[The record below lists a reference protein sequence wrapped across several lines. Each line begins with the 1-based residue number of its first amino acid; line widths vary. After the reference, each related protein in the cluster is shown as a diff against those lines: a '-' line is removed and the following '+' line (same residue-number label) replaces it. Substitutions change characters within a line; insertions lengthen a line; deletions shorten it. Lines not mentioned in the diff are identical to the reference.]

1 MDSNFSSTDRDE
13 LDRIENCMR
22 QLADT
27 LRDSESLQ
35 DRPGRWI
42 QTIAANFFPGKFF
55 SFKNERSQTGE
66 RAKCR
71 ARRSSRTGADN
82 RDIEDFHFSF
92 SVGDKQTERSEVSEG
107 FLLENAKRS
116 SFLDSLLSHSS
127 VTNGL
132 DSAGAR
138 SNTRAD

>member
-1 MDSNFSSTDRDE
+1 MDSNFSSADRDE
-13 LDRIENCMR
+13 LDRIKNCMR

-71 ARRSSRTGADN
+71 ARRSSRTCADN

-92 SVGDKQTERSEVSEG
+92 SVGEKQTERNEVSEG
-107 FLLENAKRS
+107 FPSETQNDRRFLILLCRT
-116 SFLDSLLSHSS
+116 LL
-127 VTNGL
+127 
-132 DSAGAR
+132 
-138 SNTRAD
+138 

>member
-1 MDSNFSSTDRDE
+1 MDSNFSSADRDE

-42 QTIAANFFPGKFF
+42 QTLAANFFPRKFF
-55 SFKNERSQTGE
+55 SFKNERSQPRE

-71 ARRSSRTGADN
+71 ARRSSRPGAHN
-82 RDIEDFHFSF
+82 RDIADFHLLCAYLARPHRTDPSYLGFS
-92 SVGDKQTERSEVSEG
+92 
-107 FLLENAKRS
+107 
-116 SFLDSLLSHSS
+116 
-127 VTNGL
+127 
-132 DSAGAR
+132 
-138 SNTRAD
+138 